1 MELTMPPEHV
11 GPMRRAYFPRM
22 LVQSEGRF
30 QERKKLTMI
39 KAQAYLKAG
48 KTKKSVMLD
57 DFCESTGYCRRHAAL
72 RGEPHS
78 PWASPCG

>member
-1 MELTMPPEHV
+1 MELTI
-11 GPMRRAYFPRM
+11 
-22 LVQSEGRF
+22 
-30 QERKKLTMI
+30 QERKKLTMV

-57 DFCESTGYCRRHAAL
+57 DFCESTAYCRRHAAL